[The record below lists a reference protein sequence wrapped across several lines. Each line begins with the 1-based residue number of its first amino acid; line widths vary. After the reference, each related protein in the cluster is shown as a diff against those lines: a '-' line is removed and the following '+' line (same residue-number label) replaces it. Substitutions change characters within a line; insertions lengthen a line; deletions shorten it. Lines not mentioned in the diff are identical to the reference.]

1 METQTPNAPEAD
13 PPTAATGA
21 GNTEGGH
28 ADTAHP
34 EPDHHHG
41 EALGGEPPVATRR
54 WLLAAWLTLLLG
66 VAGSLT
72 GALLWHHSA
81 GVRNKQAF
89 EATAANVSA
98 TLETL
103 LRSNIGVVET
113 LRSDY
118 QMEPSMSPTRF
129 ERWARE
135 LEGFQ
140 PLARVADLTLIE
152 SVTAA
157 RLRAFL
163 ARRNADPAF
172 RRLAV
177 GQIIPVLR
185 NTAGRYCLI
194 SAGSSPDG
202 SLGPMSEFLQGDWC
216 DPNSPV
222 GGSILGTV
230 MTQSQVQNETMD
242 TGRLLIFQNIVEGA
256 QIAYVEV
263 AVYRRGAPL
272 HTAAQRRAATI
283 AWITSSFNVR
293 ALIRDAIGN
302 NHHLAVAVY
311 HTNPGQPSALFGR
324 LGRAQGTYTHT
335 VSLNVE
341 SPWMIRVTGSAPVAG
356 LSPNAQAIIAL
367 VIGVLVSLLIFV
379 VLYTLARSRA
389 HALGLV
395 EQKTGQLRHQALHDA
410 LTGLPNRV
418 LALDRADQ
426 MLARARRSGLSVAAL
441 YVDVDGFKQVNDT
454 FGHAA
459 GDELLRIV
467 AQRLRSV
474 VREGDTAA
482 RLGGDEFVVLLEGAT
497 LDAGAELVAERLLE
511 VLRQP
516 YDLSDRGGREL
527 LLTASI
533 GIAEGLR
540 DTADELLAE
549 ADVALYEAKASG
561 KNRWVQFEAE
571 MQTAARTKLTLEL
584 DLAGALE
591 RDELYL
597 VYQPT
602 FDLRSQ
608 EVIGVEALLRWQ
620 HPERGLVSPQDFIPI
635 AEGNGLIVLL
645 GRWVLHEACRQAKAW
660 HDDGYELGVAV
671 NVSARQLDDDVI
683 LADVEKALERSGLD
697 PGRLTLEITETALM
711 RDPQMT
717 ARQLRA
723 LKDLGV
729 RIAID
734 DFGTGY
740 SSLAY
745 LRQFPADALKIDR
758 SFIGEIAHSRESDAL
773 IHTLVQL
780 GKTLDIETLAEGIE
794 DESQLHALQREDCDS
809 GQGFWFSRPLEAGA
823 LEPFLRTHDVA
834 PVGGA

>member
-1 METQTPNAPEAD
+1 METQNPSPAED
-13 PPTAATGA
+13 KRGAARPA
-21 GNTEGGH
+21 
-28 ADTAHP
+28 
-34 EPDHHHG
+34 
-41 EALGGEPPVATRR
+41 ATRR
-54 WLLAAWLTLLLG
+54 WMLAAWLTLLLG
-66 VAGSLT
+66 IAGSLT
-72 GALLWHHSA
+72 GSLLWRHSA
-81 GVRNKQAF
+81 AAQNRQAF
-89 EATAANVSA
+89 EATATNVSA
-98 TLETL
+98 TLATL

-118 QMEPSMSPTRF
+118 QMEPAMSATRF
-129 ERWARE
+129 RRWAKE

-140 PLARVADLTLIE
+140 PLARAADLTLIDA
-152 SVTAA
+152 VPANK
-157 RLRAFL
+157 LRAFL
-163 ARRNADPAF
+163 TDRNRDPAF

-185 NTAGRYCLI
+185 DAAQRYCLI
-194 SAGSSPDG
+194 AAGSSPSG
-202 SLGPMSEFLQGDWC
+202 SLGSMSEFLQGDWC
-216 DPNSPV
+216 DPTSPV
-222 GGSILGTV
+222 GGSILGTT

-242 TGRLLIFQNIVEGA
+242 TGRLLIFQNIVQGA
-256 QIAYVEV
+256 EIAYVEV

-272 HTAAQRRAATI
+272 HTVAERQAATI
-283 AWITSSFNVR
+283 AWITSSFDVR
-293 ALIRDAIGN
+293 ALIKDAIGN
-302 NHHLAVAVY
+302 NRHLAVAVY
-311 HTNPGQPSALFGR
+311 HTNPGQRSTRFGA
-324 LGRAQGTYTHT
+324 LGRAQGTHTHT
-335 VSLNVE
+335 VRLNIE
-341 SPWMIRVTGSAPVAG
+341 SPWMIRVSGSAPISG
-356 LSPNAQAIIAL
+356 LSPDAQALLAM
-367 VIGVLVSLLIFV
+367 VIGALVSLLIFA

-418 LALDRADQ
+418 LALDRAEQ
-426 MLARARRSGLSVAAL
+426 MLARARRSGMPVAAL
-441 YVDVDGFKQVNDT
+441 YVDVDGFKQVNDS

-497 LDAGAELVAERLLE
+497 LAAGAELVAERLLE

-516 YDLSDRGGREL
+516 YDLSDLGSREL

-533 GIAEGLR
+533 GIADGLR
-540 DTADELLAE
+540 DNADDLLAE
-549 ADVALYEAKASG
+549 ADVALYEAKAAG
-561 KNRWVQFEAE
+561 KNRWVRFQAE

-584 DLAGALE
+584 DLAKALE

-608 EVIGVEALLRWQ
+608 VVIGVEALLRWQ
-620 HPERGLVSPQDFIPI
+620 HPERGLVSPADFIPI
-635 AEGNGLIVLL
+635 AEGNGLIVPI
-645 GRWVLHEACRQAKAW
+645 GRWVLQEACRQAKAW
-660 HDDGYELGVAV
+660 QNAGHELAVAV
-671 NVSARQLDDDVI
+671 NVSARQLDDGVI
-683 LADVEKALERSGLD
+683 TADVESALERSGLE
-697 PGRLTLEITETALM
+697 PGKLTLEITETALM
-711 RDPQMT
+711 RDPQLT
-717 ARQLRA
+717 AKQLRA
-723 LKDLGV
+723 LKELGV

-809 GQGFWFSRPLEAGA
+809 GQGFWFSRPLEASA
-823 LEPFLRTHDVA
+823 LEPFLRSHDVA
-834 PVGGA
+834 AVGGA